1 MDGRKHVEE
10 TDGKMGSTSK
20 VDEMEKDRV
29 MEVEKEGGSEKML
42 EEEKDGMMN

>member
-1 MDGRKHVEE
+1 M
-10 TDGKMGSTSK
+10 
-20 VDEMEKDRV
+20 DEMEKDRV

>member
-10 TDGKMGSTSK
+10 TDGKMGSTK
-20 VDEMEKDRV
+20 VDEMEKDRI

-42 EEEKDGMMN
+42 DEEKDGIIN

>member
-10 TDGKMGSTSK
+10 TDGKMWSTK
-20 VDEMEKDRV
+20 VDEMEKDRI

-42 EEEKDGMMN
+42 EEEKDGIIN